1 MFELDSNVLHLYDI
15 AANTDTTI
23 TIPGFSSVIKYCT
36 HPGMA
41 ELLVVANQKAVYS
54 IHLKGGSTSC
64 YTESSCVHG
73 IRFDPLNSMNCLVV
87 QDSPTWVVLTFVP
100 EYRIIAKSIRE
111 GISCCC
117 GDWIQTMP
125 GRIITGDSKR
135 GILYYWA
142 AASGDIIER
151 VNVHDYGIVT
161 MTRISPSA
169 FALTFLDG
177 MLGVY
182 DVSERRLTKEIN
194 NAHTN
199 TIFSCTFLPTD
210 ASVLATAGADG
221 LVCFWSVPELRPID
235 KFTPSAKSRML
246 DLCFSPGGGYAA
258 FGTTRGELIVYS
270 MKTKAIIVQERLHKG
285 SIVGIAWSPH
295 DLSMI
300 ATASSDSKSCMYDIE
315 KKKAI
320 AVITLRA
327 KLKRVR
333 WSPKSR
339 TVAIGCEDGS
349 LYVRS
354 EGGAYQVIPGTSSP
368 LFDVAYNPFNETQV
382 ASVNDAGDIL
392 LFNTSSSS
400 VEVWP
405 GHSGPGRAVLWSPII
420 ENVLFSGGYDGKLI
434 MWNVPTKTKL
444 TSIAAHPNHIYSLAI
459 HPDHPMLLAS
469 VSRDETVR
477 LWSVDRYL
485 PKQKIQA
492 VLSGDK
498 FAIEKYC
505 PFEGSSSL
513 AKLLH
518 RVLRD
523 GIRCSFS
530 GDDVCHVNDIVKV
543 TRQRITK
550 LTGAVPRDA
559 QALSRAPAARQS
571 LIDAAD
577 LSLKSGD
584 VKRYC
589 ELLFIAGE
597 HEKAV
602 AAAPAVSF
610 NFWQELIAMRSDMLK
625 GSEQSAELAL
635 VAGQTDVAIDRLTAL
650 KEFDSVSLIVAAL
663 RGPAF
668 APRTKGRRL
677 ENQTEPRPY
686 TQGTFDDPTDL
697 TAYRIASRHARELI
711 EHGAPLRAAATLLA
725 TGDVASSAWILLHC
739 GELSWAKVV
748 ASCMEMR
755 SAIDNAFTDF
765 CAYHGLA
772 DLITDKLS
780 RSQQTEL
787 IPAIQFESFSARD
800 RYYKKHGFGTM
811 ESYKHEASHTRGVKQ
826 IYNLILAGKEA
837 EAQEVAVALVKPLIQ
852 SASWNF
858 AEVAEIVDILR
869 NVRNP
874 IPQFVAVSLVCG
886 IYRAMWRGYHQI
898 VKSLLQKLL
907 ECQIEWV
914 SREVKTLQIAVALGL
929 AQHNPEAGRAYAS
942 KLENRDCEAFKALQG
957 VTEGVDGGSRVR
969 AQIAGI
975 NPVNP
980 DCAQRV
986 SICSGAG
993 FDGNAFILED
1003 GTTAVSA
1010 DEALMWFEVTPFSP
1024 LKTHRR
1030 LCPY

>member
-1 MFELDSNVLHLYDI
+1 
-15 AANTDTTI
+15 
-23 TIPGFSSVIKYCT
+23 
-36 HPGMA
+36 
-41 ELLVVANQKAVYS
+41 
-54 IHLKGGSTSC
+54 
-64 YTESSCVHG
+64 
-73 IRFDPLNSMNCLVV
+73 
-87 QDSPTWVVLTFVP
+87 
-100 EYRIIAKSIRE
+100 
-111 GISCCC
+111 
-117 GDWIQTMP
+117 MP
-125 GRIITGDSKR
+125 GRIITGDSQR

-151 VNVHDYGIVT
+151 VNVYDFGIVT
-161 MTRISPSA
+161 MTRISPGA

-182 DVSERRLTKEIN
+182 DVSEKRLTKVIN

-221 LVCFWSVPELRPID
+221 LVCLWSVPELRAID
-235 KFTPSAKSRML
+235 KFTPSDKSRML

-258 FGTTRGELIVYS
+258 FGTARGELIVYS
-270 MKTKAIIVQERLHKG
+270 MKAKTIIVQEKLHRS
-285 SIVGIAWSPH
+285 SILGVAWSPH
-295 DLSMI
+295 DLNVV
-300 ATASSDSKSCMYDIE
+300 ATASGDSRSVLYNIE
-315 KKKAI
+315 KRKAMTVI
-320 AVITLRA
+320 ALKG
-327 KLKRVR
+327 KLKRIR
-333 WSPKSR
+333 WSPKSPSI
-339 TVAIGCEDGS
+339 AIGCEDGS
-349 LYVRS
+349 LYVQND
-354 EGGAYQVIPGTSSP
+354 GGAYQVIPGSGSP
-368 LFDVAYNPFNETQV
+368 LFDVAYNPFNELQI
-382 ASVNDAGDIL
+382 ASTNDAGELL
-392 LFNTSSSS
+392 LFNTSTSS

-405 GHSGPGRAVLWSPII
+405 GHTGPARAVLWSPII
-420 ENVLFSGGYDGKLI
+420 ENLLFSGGYDGKLI
-434 MWNVPTKTKL
+434 MWNAQTKERL

-485 PKQKIQA
+485 PTHKIKA
-492 VLSGDK
+492 VLSGDR

-513 AKLLH
+513 SKLLH

-523 GIRCSFS
+523 GIRCAFAD
-530 GDDVCHVNDIVKV
+530 DDVCHLNDIVKV
-543 TRQRITK
+543 TRQRIIK
-550 LTGAVPRDA
+550 LTSSVPRDG
-559 QALSRAPAARQS
+559 QTLSRAPAARKS
-571 LIDAAD
+571 IIDAAD

-597 HEKAV
+597 HDKAL

-610 NFWQELIAMRSDMLK
+610 NFWQELISMRSDMLK
-625 GSEQSAELAL
+625 GSEQSAQLAL
-635 VAGQTDVAIDRLTAL
+635 VAGKTEVAIDRLTAL

-663 RGPAF
+663 RGTTF
-668 APRTKGRRL
+668 APRTKARRL
-677 ENQTEPRPY
+677 DSQSERRPY
-686 TQGTFDDPTDL
+686 TQGDFDDPTDL
-697 TAYRIASRHARELI
+697 AAYRIASRHARELVL
-711 EHGAPLRAAATLLA
+711 HGAPLRAAATLLA

-748 ASCMEMR
+748 AGCMAIR
-755 SAIDNAFTDF
+755 SAIDDVFMDF
-765 CAYHGLA
+765 CAYHGLV
-772 DLITDKLS
+772 DLVIDKLP

-787 IPAIQFESFSARD
+787 IPAIRFQSSSARD
-800 RYYKKHGFGTM
+800 NYYREHGFNTM
-811 ESYKHEASHTRGVKQ
+811 QFYKHEASHTRGLKQ
-826 IYNLILAGKEA
+826 IYNLILAGKEP

-858 AEVAEIVDILR
+858 ADVAEILYVLR

-874 IPQFVAVSLVCG
+874 IPEFVAVCLVCG

-898 VKSLLQKLL
+898 IRALLAKLL
-907 ECQIEWV
+907 ECQVKWV
-914 SREVKTLQIAVALGL
+914 CQEVKKLEVAVTLTL
-929 AQHNPEAGRAYAS
+929 AQTDPGVARTYAS
-942 KLENRDCEAFKALQG
+942 ALENRESEAFKALADI
-957 VTEGVDGGSRVR
+957 TEGVDGGSLVR

-980 DCAQRV
+980 DSAQRV
-986 SICSGAG
+986 SICSGCG
-993 FDGNAFILED
+993 FEGNAFILED
-1003 GTTAVSA
+1003 GVTAISG